1 MRDEQKITKLQQLT
15 EKFQN
20 RTAVIGVVGLG

>member
-15 EKFQN
+15 EKFQS

>member
-15 EKFQN
+15 EKLQS